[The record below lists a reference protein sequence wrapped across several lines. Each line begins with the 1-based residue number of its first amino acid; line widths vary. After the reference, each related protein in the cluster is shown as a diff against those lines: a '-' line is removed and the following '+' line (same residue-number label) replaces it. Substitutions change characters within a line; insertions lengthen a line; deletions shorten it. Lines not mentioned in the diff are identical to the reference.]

1 SAGWASLRR
10 PIDLDGALA
19 LATLQDVDH
28 VPFPVHEL
36 LDGVDGEGR
45 RDGEV
50 TDGLF
55 EDLGA
60 DSVHGRV
67 ELFAV
72 EALCLVQAE
81 EPLDDV
87 GRTLGRDLHLQQRAD
102 AHALAGVAVATQEHV
117 VGGHLA
123 VAVRRL
129 DGRAVEPDVA
139 DVVLAAGVRAAA
151 DVDQDLARALVRD
164 VHQLHLLADGPVEA
178 HRAGDAQLAGVRA
191 GAGDDVRD
199 LTDAP
204 TPEAQLAEGLPD
216 VVDGAFRDPAQH
228 DL

>member
-1 SAGWASLRR
+1 
-10 PIDLDGALA
+10 
-19 LATLQDVDH
+19 
-28 VPFPVHEL
+28 
-36 LDGVDGEGR
+36 
-45 RDGEV
+45 
-50 TDGLF
+50 
-55 EDLGA
+55 
-60 DSVHGRV
+60 
-67 ELFAV
+67 
-72 EALCLVQAE
+72 
-81 EPLDDV
+81 
-87 GRTLGRDLHLQQRAD
+87 QQRAD

-228 DL
+228 DLLPLRGAGASAAVGAEDGGEASELRGGQIALWHLHLDRDVAGLPLRLDARALPVLEGCDFVHLRLG